1 MSEPDTQSQ
10 SRKLLITAPAPLH
23 NFDPSGSRFVTLVP
37 FQPARDI
44 VNCNIMKVR
53 YLVGVDDM
61 PTNGVLHQPLHEAPH
76 GRTATTATAAATATT
91 TG

>member
-1 MSEPDTQSQ
+1 
-10 SRKLLITAPAPLH
+10 
-23 NFDPSGSRFVTLVP
+23 
-37 FQPARDI
+37 
-44 VNCNIMKVR
+44 MKVR